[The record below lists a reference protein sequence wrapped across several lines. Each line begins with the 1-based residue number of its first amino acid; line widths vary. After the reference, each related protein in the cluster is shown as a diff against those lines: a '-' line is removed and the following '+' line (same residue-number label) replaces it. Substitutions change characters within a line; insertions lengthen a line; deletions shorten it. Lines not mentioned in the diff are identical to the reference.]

1 MMKKICLQKLRNI
14 NGILRFFNSRLSLDA
29 VFICDMM
36 DVTTKIEV
44 LAMGQTQ
51 KTGNKGEAIA
61 RDFLIQQGYT
71 IIDTNWATRFGEL
84 DIVAKQDDIVVF
96 VEVKTRHS
104 INTESAFA
112 SITPTKREKMIKA
125 VYQYLHEK
133 DLDDIDWRIDAIGIA
148 LLHNQSPIIDHVED
162 AFDW

>member
-36 DVTTKIEV
+36 EVTTKNSGFK
-44 LAMGQTQ
+44 MGQTQ
-51 KTGNKGEAIA
+51 KTGNKGESIA
-61 RDFLIQQGYT
+61 RDFLIQKSY
-71 IIDTNWATRFGEL
+71 IIVDTNWSTRFGEL
-84 DIVAKQDDIVVF
+84 DIVAKKDDVYVF
-96 VEVKTRHS
+96 VEVKARHS
-104 INTESAFA
+104 KDTESAFA
-112 SITPTKREKMIKA
+112 SITPSKREKMIKA
-125 VYQYLHEK
+125 VYQYIHEK